1 MRYRLLEFIECP
13 YCHSEFS
20 LTSFNNTN
28 KITSTTDVDLG
39 YLVCENYDL
48 FPVVRGI
55 PRLFIG
61 SNKVFYDDLK
71 PYLTDLKGNIKD
83 ILHKS
88 IQESNEHLD
97 QKFLHTQKSFSSQW
111 SSIESKDSAWGR
123 DVSQRKDLFMDQFSI
138 SPNDLIGKT
147 ILDAGCGHGEV
158 ELALKDMDSEIFAV
172 DLSFSVDHV
181 KNQIEKKESN
191 SNAVFHFIQANIH
204 QLPIKKHNFD
214 LVHSAGVLHH
224 TPDTHKGFTIIS
236 QRTKPGGRCFIEVY
250 STDHMNMIEKFILI
264 IHNFIRI
271 FSTKLPHSILHSI
284 CFTLSPILWCFFE
297 VVNLI
302 MKENKYNRRTLK
314 EVELSLFDG
323 LSPKFRFQH
332 TTEEVIDWF
341 IKNKFKDVKKTFY
354 NHNGIGIVGTLRNL
368 F

>member
-172 DLSFSVDHV
+172 DLSFSVDYV
-181 KNQIEKKESN
+181 KNQIEKKE
-191 SNAVFHFIQANIH
+191 
-204 QLPIKKHNFD
+204 
-214 LVHSAGVLHH
+214 
-224 TPDTHKGFTIIS
+224 
-236 QRTKPGGRCFIEVY
+236 
-250 STDHMNMIEKFILI
+250 
-264 IHNFIRI
+264 
-271 FSTKLPHSILHSI
+271 
-284 CFTLSPILWCFFE
+284 
-297 VVNLI
+297 
-302 MKENKYNRRTLK
+302 
-314 EVELSLFDG
+314 
-323 LSPKFRFQH
+323 
-332 TTEEVIDWF
+332 
-341 IKNKFKDVKKTFY
+341 
-354 NHNGIGIVGTLRNL
+354 
-368 F
+368 

>member
-1 MRYRLLEFIECP
+1 MLYRLLDFLECP
-13 YCHSEFS
+13 HCFSKFS
-20 LTSFNNTN
+20 LVPLNENNVPTSNSD
-28 KITSTTDVDLG
+28 IDLG
-39 YLVCENYDL
+39 LLVCENRDV
-48 FPVVRGI
+48 FPLVRGI
-55 PRLFIG
+55 PRLFTG
-61 SNKVFYDDLK
+61 SNIVFYEDLRSC
-71 PYLTDLKGNIKD
+71 LTDISTNIKE
-83 ILHKS
+83 IIHQS
-88 IQESNEHLD
+88 ITKNEQHLD

-172 DLSFSVDHV
+172 DLSFSVDYV

-341 IKNKFKDVKKTFY
+341 SSNHYEDIQKTFH
-354 NHNGIGIVGTLRNL
+354 NHNGIGIVGTLNI
-368 F
+368 

>member
-20 LTSFNNTN
+20 LTSFDNTN

-97 QKFLHTQKSFSSQW
+97 KKFLHIQKSFSSQW
-111 SSIESKDSAWGR
+111 SSTERKDSAWGR
-123 DVSQRKDLFMDQFSI
+123 NIRQRKELFLNSFTISTSDLS
-138 SPNDLIGKT
+138 GKT

-158 ELALKDMDSEIFAV
+158 ELALKNVDVEIFAV
-172 DLSFSVDHV
+172 DLSYSVDYV
-181 KNQIEKKESN
+181 KNQVYLEKKDTKST
-191 SNAVFHFIQANIH
+191 FHFIQGNIH
-204 QLPIKKHNFD
+204 QLPFKSNSFD
-214 LVHSAGVLHH
+214 FVHSAGVLHH
-224 TPDTHKGFTIIS
+224 TPDTYKGFEKVTKL
-236 QRTKPGGRCFIEVY
+236 TKPGGLCFIELY
-250 STDHMNMIEKFILI
+250 STDHMNILEKII
-264 IHNFIRI
+264 YRIHNWLRI
-271 FSTKLPHSILHSI
+271 ITTKLPHSLLHSI
-284 CFTLSPILWCFFE
+284 CITLAPLLWCYFE
-297 VVNLI
+297 ISRVLFKN
-302 MKENKYNRRTLK
+302 NKYNKRK
-314 EVELSLFDG
+314 IGEIKLSLFDG
-323 LSPKFRFQH
+323 LSPKYRFH
-332 TTEEVIDWF
+332 HSTTEVMDWF

-354 NHNGIGIVGTLRNL
+354 NHNGIGIVGTLRDL

>member
-97 QKFLHTQKSFSSQW
+97 KKFLHIQKSFSSQW
-111 SSIESKDSAWGR
+111 SSTERKDSAWGR
-123 DVSQRKDLFMDQFSI
+123 NIRQRKKLFLNSFTISTTDLS
-138 SPNDLIGKT
+138 GKT

-158 ELALKDMDSEIFAV
+158 ELALKNVDVEIFAV
-172 DLSFSVDHV
+172 DLSFSVDYV

-341 IKNKFKDVKKTFY
+341 SSNHYEDIQKTFH
-354 NHNGIGIVGTLRNL
+354 NHNGIGIVGTLNI
-368 F
+368 